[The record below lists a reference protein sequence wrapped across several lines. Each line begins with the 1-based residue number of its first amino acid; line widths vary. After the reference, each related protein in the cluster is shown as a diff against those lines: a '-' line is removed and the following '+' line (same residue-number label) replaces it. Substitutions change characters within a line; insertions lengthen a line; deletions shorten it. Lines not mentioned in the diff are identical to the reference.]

1 MAYGD
6 GSVSKK
12 RRKDGRYQGSIS
24 LGGKRYYV
32 YADTRAAVRQKLAA
46 LRAVGNTPQTPQTVA
61 DYLAEWLTDAA
72 PHLKPRTLERYQG
85 IVTHQLVPGV
95 GSVLLRELE
104 PRDVKRLYTDLSKT
118 LAPQTVVH
126 VHRVLHT
133 ALQAAT
139 REEVIRR
146 NPAALVQPPRV
157 PRREERALA
166 PDEVVAL
173 LNAARGD
180 RLEALYVLGVTTGM
194 REGELLGLRW
204 RDVDLAAGLLSVRM
218 ALVALPGEL
227 RLMETKTAGSRRAF
241 PLAPFQVRALN
252 RRRDIY
258 NEERQMRGWAE
269 HGIVFPRE
277 NGEPVHPTSFRRRFN
292 QLVKRAGLGPHKPH
306 ELRHTAAT
314 LMHADG
320 VPARI
325 AADLLGHSRVGILLD
340 RYSHS
345 SPALLREA
353 MDAMERRF
361 GDG

>member
-1 MAYGD
+1 MYGD
-6 GSVSKK
+6 GSVGKTK
-12 RRKDGRYQGSIS
+12 RADGRYQGSITIA
-24 LGGKRYYV
+24 GKRRYV
-32 YADTRAAVRQKLAA
+32 YAATRAQVRSKLAA
-46 LRAVGNTPQTPQTVA
+46 LRAEGAAPKAPQTVA
-61 DYLAEWLTDAA
+61 SYLAEWLTDAA
-72 PHLKPRTLERYQG
+72 PHLKPRTLERYQQ
-85 IVTHQLVPGV
+85 IVTYQITPALGDVQLAA
-95 GSVLLRELE
+95 LE
-104 PRDVKRLYTDLSKT
+104 PRDVKRLYTELSKT

-139 REEVIRR
+139 REETIRR
-146 NPAALVQPPRV
+146 NPASLVQPPRV
-157 PRREERALA
+157 PRREERALP

-180 RLEALYVLGVTTGM
+180 RLEALYILGVTTGM

-204 RDVDLAAGLLSVRM
+204 RDVDLDTGLLTVRY

-227 RLMETKTAGSRRAF
+227 RIMETKTAGSRRAF
-241 PLAPFQVRALN
+241 PLAPFQVRALL

-258 NEERQMRGWAE
+258 NEERQMRGWTE

-277 NGEPVHPTSFRRRFN
+277 NGMPLHPTSFRRRFN
-292 QLVKRAGLGPHKPH
+292 QLVKAAGLPPHKPH

-314 LMHADG
+314 LLHADG

-340 RYSHS
+340 RYTHT

-353 MDAMERRF
+353 MAAMERRF
-361 GDG
+361 GGE